1 MQQPEQVIREHLKL
15 CEQVLALLLKEN
27 HELKTDGKTTSE
39 EILAEKKS
47 LLPLLDTTLSE
58 MKKLSREDFSP
69 FGDGGDLIS
78 KAQNKLM
85 QIFYIDRE
93 NEQLLNRAE
102 QGDSQILGGKISEI
116 REIQSKLGQ
125 KEDADT
131 TGQAAQ

>member
-15 CEQVLALLLKEN
+15 CEQVHTLLLKEN
-27 HELKTDGKTTSE
+27 HELKTDGKTTSD

-47 LLPLLDTTLSE
+47 LLPLLDTSLGE
-58 MKKLSREDFSP
+58 LKKLSREDFSP
-69 FGDGGDLIS
+69 FGDGGELIQ

-93 NEQLLNRAE
+93 NEQLLNRNQ
-102 QGDSQILGGKISEI
+102 QGDSEILGGKISEI

-125 KEDADT
+125 KEDGAE
-131 TGQAAQ
+131 QAHQGG